1 MKLARGGCIYR
12 YSNVGGMILVCWKD
26 NKYVVVLS
34 TDPQFKREL
43 ETVVRRDRN
52 FKDSEN
58 RTKEV
63 PQPLIINRYIKWM
76 RGVDL
81 A

>member
-1 MKLARGGCIYR
+1 
-12 YSNVGGMILVCWKD
+12 MILVLWRD
-26 NKYVVVLS
+26 NKHVVVLS
-34 TDPQFKREL
+34 TDPRFKQEL
-43 ETVVRRDRN
+43 LTVMRRDRN
-52 FKDSEN
+52 FTDTEN

-63 PQPLIINRYIKWM
+63 PQPVIVNKHISWM